1 MRKTGWDPPA
11 LMQDDHRGL
20 SQWFA
25 TRPDARYVFK
35 RNQRKKQMKTMT
47 IAQLREEIDWLDG
60 NVEVYIW
67 VDGNRYPISMVDDNF
82 TDNMIDINAYV
93 GEAE

>member
-1 MRKTGWDPPA
+1 
-11 LMQDDHRGL
+11 
-20 SQWFA
+20 
-25 TRPDARYVFK
+25 
-35 RNQRKKQMKTMT
+35 MKTMT
-47 IAQLREEIDWLDG
+47 IAQLREAIDWLDG

-93 GEAE
+93 GEPNES

>member
-1 MRKTGWDPPA
+1 
-11 LMQDDHRGL
+11 
-20 SQWFA
+20 
-25 TRPDARYVFK
+25 
-35 RNQRKKQMKTMT
+35 MKTMT
-47 IAQLREEIDWLDG
+47 IAQLREELDWLDG

-93 GEAE
+93 GEPNES

>member
-1 MRKTGWDPPA
+1 
-11 LMQDDHRGL
+11 
-20 SQWFA
+20 
-25 TRPDARYVFK
+25 
-35 RNQRKKQMKTMT
+35 MKTMT
-47 IAQLREEIDWLDG
+47 IGQLREAIDWLDG

-93 GEAE
+93 GDDK

>member
-1 MRKTGWDPPA
+1 
-11 LMQDDHRGL
+11 
-20 SQWFA
+20 
-25 TRPDARYVFK
+25 
-35 RNQRKKQMKTMT
+35 MKTMT

-93 GEAE
+93 GESNES

>member
-1 MRKTGWDPPA
+1 
-11 LMQDDHRGL
+11 
-20 SQWFA
+20 
-25 TRPDARYVFK
+25 
-35 RNQRKKQMKTMT
+35 MKTMT
-47 IAQLREEIDWLDG
+47 IAQLREEIDWIDG

-93 GEAE
+93 GEPNES

>member
-1 MRKTGWDPPA
+1 
-11 LMQDDHRGL
+11 
-20 SQWFA
+20 
-25 TRPDARYVFK
+25 
-35 RNQRKKQMKTMT
+35 MKTMT

-93 GEAE
+93 GEPNES

>member
-1 MRKTGWDPPA
+1 
-11 LMQDDHRGL
+11 
-20 SQWFA
+20 
-25 TRPDARYVFK
+25 
-35 RNQRKKQMKTMT
+35 MKTMT

-93 GEAE
+93 GEPDES

>member
-1 MRKTGWDPPA
+1 
-11 LMQDDHRGL
+11 
-20 SQWFA
+20 
-25 TRPDARYVFK
+25 
-35 RNQRKKQMKTMT
+35 MKTMT
-47 IAQLREEIDWLDG
+47 IAQLREAIDWIDG

-93 GEAE
+93 GEANESN

>member
-1 MRKTGWDPPA
+1 
-11 LMQDDHRGL
+11 
-20 SQWFA
+20 
-25 TRPDARYVFK
+25 
-35 RNQRKKQMKTMT
+35 MKTMT
-47 IAQLREEIDWLDG
+47 IAQLREAIDWIDG

-93 GEAE
+93 GEANESI